1 MKNEMEIRKTH
12 EEQPLQNHP
21 VLSSMKLPEAED
33 TEAEIA
39 KNQKQVLEEEGN
51 SVGTVLDG
59 VPSGEPGF
67 SQDFLKDTK
76 EVDASF
82 LRALEKGTSK
92 VMNDPGRDV
101 ESAVHRV
108 YENQEFVGKE
118 EDEEVEEEKEEVG
131 TTEPKKLHLFNS
143 SDLVLKDFMVKQ
155 LETQPGMRMKEET
168 PDEEKS
174 MLSASPDS
182 LTLTHKQLE

>member
-1 MKNEMEIRKTH
+1 MRI
-12 EEQPLQNHP
+12 
-21 VLSSMKLPEAED
+21 PEAQN

-39 KNQKQVLEEEGN
+39 KKQKQVLEEERN
-51 SVGTVLDG
+51 SVGIVLDG

-82 LRALEKGTSK
+82 LRALEQEASK

-108 YENQEFVGKE
+108 YENQEFVGR
-118 EDEEVEEEKEEVG
+118 EEEEEEELAG
-131 TTEPKKLHLFNS
+131 T
-143 SDLVLKDFMVKQ
+143 
-155 LETQPGMRMKEET
+155 
-168 PDEEKS
+168 
-174 MLSASPDS
+174 
-182 LTLTHKQLE
+182 